1 MTLFRTALFVTC
13 LLISS
18 IPAAYADGTSVAF
31 GGIKADTTLPV
42 EVTADSLT
50 VNQADG
56 NAVFS
61 GNVLVTQGEMR
72 MTAAEITVEYQEGGK
87 GIKTL
92 HATGKVLWVS
102 AADAVEAEN
111 AVYTIASGQVLL
123 TGSVLLTQ
131 GQATISGQ
139 EMLVDLKSGTG
150 KMLGRVTTTFVP
162 GKKG

>member
-1 MTLFRTALFVTC
+1 M
-13 LLISS
+13 LL
-18 IPAAYADGTSVAF
+18 
-31 GGIKADTTLPV
+31 
-42 EVTADSLT
+42 
-50 VNQADG
+50 
-56 NAVFS
+56 
-61 GNVLVTQGEMR
+61 
-72 MTAAEITVEYQEGGK
+72 
-87 GIKTL
+87 
-92 HATGKVLWVS
+92 VS